1 MIRKNPLQSGIMV
14 IFRLLDDNPR
24 LVSHMESPSEK
35 EIGVDRKLLAQARSL
50 LGAIH
55 TCRYDQW
62 FTLVNVRWE
71 LANMLGY
78 TVREINEKFH
88 DRLTEMMYP
97 ADVEKVRRQ
106 ISRQLKRGRV
116 SEAEFRW
123 FKKAGKFLWG
133 FKQRPFDPGG
143 WRGHVSSVY
152 AGGYYTFQKKT
163 GRTSK
168 KCRAAPDHFGSVQ

>member
-1 MIRKNPLQSGIMV
+1 MTIPGW
-14 IFRLLDDNPR
+14 FP
-24 LVSHMESPSEK
+24 HMESPSEK

-97 ADVEKVRRQ
+97 ADVEKVRWQ

-116 SEAEFRW
+116 SEAEFRMVQKSGEI
-123 FKKAGKFLWG
+123 FVG
-133 FKQRPFDPGG
+133 F
-143 WRGHVSSVY
+143 
-152 AGGYYTFQKKT
+152 
-163 GRTSK
+163 
-168 KCRAAPDHFGSVQ
+168 